1 MLLVGP
7 NGGEDLRP
15 WNEQLES
22 FGASYISPL
31 MEQIWNQNSTSE
43 LYSSKH
49 YLQTLLSLDE
59 KFGFE
64 DRIMPINEAVNW

>member
-43 LYSSKH
+43 LYRRQDSAIS
-49 YLQTLLSLDE
+49 QTLSANVT
-59 KFGFE
+59 FFE
-64 DRIMPINEAVNW
+64 RKVWF